1 MLSVDEAISA
11 ILNEVDPR
19 NPSDV
24 PLDRAFGLVL
34 AADIMSDVDSPPFD
48 KSQMDGFAVRAADT
62 DSPPTTLRVVE
73 EITAGRVPQN
83 NVNAGEAARI
93 MTGAPI
99 PPGADA
105 VVPIEQCEFVEGSD
119 SVTVRT
125 SATAGAYIIPRG
137 QSMAKGEVVLRAG
150 TRLAAPQ
157 LGLLAELGRAQL
169 PVWSRPTVGVLA
181 TGDELVPIE
190 QAPGD
195 GQIRNS
201 NQSMLVAQIIQSGA
215 EPRPLGIARDERD
228 HLRAKIAEGL
238 TCDILCLSG
247 GVSAGVLD
255 LVPSELQAAGVR
267 EVFHRVEMK
276 PGKPVWF
283 GKLDAARSS
292 DGQPRWIFG
301 LPGNP
306 VSSMVCFEL
315 FVRTAIRKLM
325 GVDPA
330 DPQAVEARLNVD
342 HTTRGDRPTYFPAR
356 LEWTSSGPKVH
367 PVNWRGSFDLRATAD
382 ANAMIHFPPG
392 ERTYNQED
400 MVKVIPW

>member
-1 MLSVDEAISA
+1 
-11 ILNEVDPR
+11 
-19 NPSDV
+19 
-24 PLDRAFGLVL
+24 

-169 PVWSRPTVGVLA
+169 PV
-181 TGDELVPIE
+181 
-190 QAPGD
+190 
-195 GQIRNS
+195 
-201 NQSMLVAQIIQSGA
+201 
-215 EPRPLGIARDERD
+215 
-228 HLRAKIAEGL
+228 
-238 TCDILCLSG
+238 
-247 GVSAGVLD
+247 
-255 LVPSELQAAGVR
+255 
-267 EVFHRVEMK
+267 
-276 PGKPVWF
+276 
-283 GKLDAARSS
+283 
-292 DGQPRWIFG
+292 
-301 LPGNP
+301 
-306 VSSMVCFEL
+306 
-315 FVRTAIRKLM
+315 
-325 GVDPA
+325 
-330 DPQAVEARLNVD
+330 
-342 HTTRGDRPTYFPAR
+342 
-356 LEWTSSGPKVH
+356 
-367 PVNWRGSFDLRATAD
+367 
-382 ANAMIHFPPG
+382 
-392 ERTYNQED
+392 
-400 MVKVIPW
+400 